1 MDRNCKK
8 LYYDLYMVRQVR
20 SLGQEPYRIIQG
32 EINRDYPHEKKAYE
46 VTTEQIEE
54 SRTEDRT
61 EKE

>member
-1 MDRNCKK
+1 
-8 LYYDLYMVRQVR
+8 MVRQVR